1 MHRTETSQAMKYIPL
16 FVLVIAG
23 GPLRAEPALTIYNQN
38 FAVVRDSVALDLQP
52 GVNTVSYSGATAAVE
67 PESVILRD
75 ASGKI
80 ALQILEQSY
89 RNDPADQQLL
99 LKLFE
104 GREIEFERN
113 AEMGKIIVDKGKII
127 RGGDRNGLTPIIEV
141 DGKLRFSLPG
151 QPLFPSLGDSAIL
164 QPTFKWQL
172 QSNAAAKLN
181 AELAYV
187 TNGFSWNA
195 DYNLVLPEKGNTL
208 DMVGWVSVQNGSGKT
223 FENAKIK
230 LMAGDV
236 QKIQRNVPRESV
248 MRKAMAPAAMAAP
261 PEVTEKSFDE
271 YHLYSIARQVTLRD
285 RETKQIEFARAQ
297 GVNSTRFYVYDGS
310 GMSPYGGNLPFWG
323 DADYGGAEGNKK
335 VASFVEFKNSKE
347 NHMGI
352 ALPKG
357 RVRFYRADGEQL
369 QFVGE
374 AEMDHTPKD
383 ETLRFQLGYAFDLV
397 GERKRTN
404 FTRRSGRD
412 EATETF
418 EIKVRNRKTEPAEI
432 RVVEHLLRYANW
444 EIKGNTS
451 PFTKLNAQT
460 AEFRVPLQPDEEK
473 VLTYTVRYWW

>member
-1 MHRTETSQAMKYIPL
+1 MIMKHKLLTVLALVACNSLQAD
-16 FVLVIAG
+16 
-23 GPLRAEPALTIYNQN
+23 PALTIYNQN
-38 FAVVRDSVALDLQP
+38 FAVVRDSVALDLKP
-52 GVNTVSYSGATAAVE
+52 GVNSVNYSGATAQVE

-75 ASGKI
+75 ATGKI

-104 GREIEFERN
+104 GKEIEFESHG
-113 AEMGKIIVDKGKII
+113 EMGKVSVEKGKII
-127 RGGDRNGLTPIIEV
+127 RGGSREGLTPIIEM
-141 DGKLRFSLPG
+141 DGKLRFNLPG
-151 QPLFPSLGDSAIL
+151 QPLFPSLGDNTIL
-164 QPTFKWQL
+164 QPTFTWQL
-172 QSNAAAKLN
+172 QAAAAAKFN

-195 DYNLVLPEKGNTL
+195 DYNLVLPEKGSTL
-208 DMVGWVSVQNGSGKT
+208 DVVGWVSVKNESGKT
-223 FENAKIK
+223 FENANIK

-236 QKIQRNVPRESV
+236 QRIQPPQPAMMAKGMAMRE
-248 MRKAMAPAAMAAP
+248 MAMDAAAP
-261 PEVTEKSFDE
+261 PQVTEKSFDE

-310 GMSPYGGNLPFWG
+310 GMSPYSGPMPFYG
-323 DADYGGAEGNKK
+323 EGEYGGAEGNKK
-335 VASFVEFKNSKE
+335 VASYVEFKNSKE

-383 ETLRFQLGYAFDLV
+383 ETLRFQLGFAFDLV

-404 FTRRSGRD
+404 FTGQTRRNEMS
-412 EATETF
+412 ETF

-432 RVVEHLLRYANW
+432 RVVEHMLRYANW
-444 EIKGNTS
+444 EIKGNDI
-451 PFTKLNAQT
+451 PFSKLNAQT
-460 AEFRVPLQPDEEK
+460 AEFRVALKPDEEK